1 MQSLGQ
7 SFIQEI
13 ETVDLFI
20 IRDLCHMYLWV
31 LGLKLHGPIVS
42 VFGTKDIRT
51 SKDGGKM
58 SEKC

>member
-1 MQSLGQ
+1 MQSLSQ
-7 SFIQEI
+7 SFIQEK
-13 ETVDLFI
+13 ETADLFI

-31 LGLKLHGPIVS
+31 LGVKLHGPVVS
-42 VFGTKDIRT
+42 VFYAEDIRK